1 MKNTAEGLDS
11 IFEPAEERMSTLE
24 DRLVEIM
31 QSEEEQ
37 DKKNKKNK
45 CLKKCGTPTYM
56 SWKDQK

>member
-31 QSEEEQ
+31 QSEEQQ
-37 DKKNKKNK
+37 DKKNEEK
-45 CLKKCGTPTYM
+45 
-56 SWKDQK
+56 